1 MVIFNGNQTNAM
13 KQKTKYQSIFPS
25 QESLGNSSL
34 RGLQEA
40 LNQYFNTSNDL
51 RSMELQYHAAGI
63 NGNVED
69 IIHVIDHQ
77 FEVRELYVK
86 VAVELAKVNGLLN
99 PHLTEDGYAGST
111 KNDAEWAYDEALKL
125 NTLKK

>member
-1 MVIFNGNQTNAM
+1 MVTKPKTM
-13 KQKTKYQSIFPS
+13 KPKTKYQSMFPS
-25 QESLGNSSL
+25 QESLGNNAL

-51 RSMELQYHAAGI
+51 RSMELQYHTAGI

-69 IIHVIDHQ
+69 IIHVIDNQ
-77 FEVRELYVK
+77 FEVKELYAK

-99 PHLTEDGYAGST
+99 PHLSEDGYAGNA
-111 KNDAEWAYDEALKL
+111 KRDAEWIYEEALKEC
-125 NTLKK
+125 K